1 MNVSR
6 AESIVLDALWR
17 ASPLTAEQ
25 IIAEVAGPQGWSE
38 GTVKTLI
45 NRLKRKRA
53 IAAMPDGRRYLYRP
67 LLERA
72 DYLHQ
77 ESRSLI
83 DRLYGGRIAP
93 FVTQLTEREPLSREE
108 IDELKRLIE
117 RLDRDH

>member
-6 AESIVLDALWR
+6 AESVVLDALWR

-53 IAAMPDGRRYLYRP
+53 IAATPDGRRYLYRP

-117 RLDRDH
+117 RLDRDR